1 MFYIY
6 FITLGDTMDDC
17 AGDRNI
23 HLLVFLR
30 GFTHHSHIVW
40 FDSSGNITMI
50 RKLDFKHAYLSGYP
64 PRAAV

>member
-1 MFYIY
+1 
-6 FITLGDTMDDC
+6 MDDC

-30 GFTHHSHIVW
+30 GFTHHPDIVW
-40 FDSSGNITMI
+40 FDSSGNISLKP
-50 RKLDFKHAYLSGYP
+50 KLDFINAYFSGCP